1 MNLSFE
7 GTNYYILFQIGD
19 VYKVSNTLTASLHR
33 SRLAQVYVALTRTEG
48 GKLLIFQTELSDLV
62 TIAPAWK
69 QVIKDRLEV
78 AFPSDREGGWRPS

>member
-19 VYKVSNTLTASLHR
+19 FYKVSNTLTASLHR

-48 GKLLIFQTELSDLV
+48 GRAIDFSK
-62 TIAPAWK
+62 
-69 QVIKDRLEV
+69 
-78 AFPSDREGGWRPS
+78 